1 MKIHQVVLLFVAL
14 PIVQYFAGMSLA
26 IQPWVRFEPYVIFW
40 LVIPFT
46 WAAELSL
53 IVGLAFGL
61 VLDVFFPPY
70 GAHAFSGLWVWALRG
85 FWARIVRPFQSPDE
99 VPHPE
104 TFSLGEWT
112 LYAFPLCLVYLLSYS
127 LLQAVSWK
135 AILWTPLSASYS
147 FLGILVIFA
156 IFIRRSDAK

>member
-1 MKIHQVVLLFVAL
+1 MKAYQVVLLFVAL
-14 PIVQYFAGMSLA
+14 PIVQYVAGTSLA

-53 IVGLAFGL
+53 IVGLVFGL

-70 GAHAFSGLWVWALRG
+70 GAHAFSGLWVWALRKV
-85 FWARIVRPFQSPDE
+85 WAQIVRPFQSPDE
-99 VPHPE
+99 VPRPE
-104 TFSLGEWT
+104 TFGLGEWT

-127 LLQAVSWK
+127 LLQAISWEI
-135 AILWTPLSASYS
+135 ILWALLSASYS
-147 FLGILVIFA
+147 FLGMSVIFA
-156 IFIRRSDAK
+156 IFVRQNNAR

>member
-1 MKIHQVVLLFVAL
+1 M
-14 PIVQYFAGMSLA
+14 
-26 IQPWVRFEPYVIFW
+26 
-40 LVIPFT
+40 
-46 WAAELSL
+46 
-53 IVGLAFGL
+53 VGLAFGL

-112 LYAFPLCLVYLLSYS
+112 LYAFPLCLVYLLELFLTAGSIMESYPVDAPQRQ
-127 LLQAVSWK
+127 LFVSWDFGDFCDFYP
-135 AILWTPLSASYS
+135 AE
-147 FLGILVIFA
+147 
-156 IFIRRSDAK
+156 